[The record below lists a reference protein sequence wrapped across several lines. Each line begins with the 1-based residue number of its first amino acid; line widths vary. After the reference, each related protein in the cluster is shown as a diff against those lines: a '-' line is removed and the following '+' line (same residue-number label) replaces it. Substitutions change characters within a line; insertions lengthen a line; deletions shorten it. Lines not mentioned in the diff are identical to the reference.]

1 MHTSPHNPATPVCHI
16 AVLGIGMMGL
26 PMARRLCEAG
36 HNVTVWNR
44 TADKAERLRAF
55 GAHIAPSAA

>member
-1 MHTSPHNPATPVCHI
+1 MMTERPSIRAKEATMTATPPLQI

-36 HNVTVWNR
+36 HEVHV
-44 TADKAERLRAF
+44 
-55 GAHIAPSAA
+55 